1 MFYGQKITFFIKKCW
16 QIVLC
21 VVSCN
26 QREGNETIERNC
38 LWCWYLKEKKLKNC
52 WQSSSVMIQYNQ
64 SKGKGSEQNE
74 EKAE

>member
-1 MFYGQKITFFIKKCW
+1 MYTNSIGGDILWSRRSSLSYFI
-16 QIVLC
+16 Q
-21 VVSCN
+21 
-26 QREGNETIERNC
+26 
-38 LWCWYLKEKKLKNC
+38 KKLKNC

>member
-1 MFYGQKITFFIKKCW
+1 MKQLNGTVYDVDTLNKK
-16 QIVLC
+16 
-21 VVSCN
+21 N
-26 QREGNETIERNC
+26 
-38 LWCWYLKEKKLKNC
+38 LKNC